1 MPVRGNAA
9 KKDYMMLTNME
20 ILSTVN
26 EAILEA
32 ESFGAYIDEKSKR
45 DSVTA
50 KEWVWQCQL
59 NLEIARLKMLAEI
72 AVRLGSI
79 SEKIEGV

>member
-1 MPVRGNAA
+1 ML
-9 KKDYMMLTNME
+9 LTNME

-26 EAILEA
+26 EAIYEA
-32 ESFGAYIDEKSKR
+32 ASFSGAIDRKSKLG
-45 DSVTA
+45 TLTMQ
-50 KEWVWQCQL
+50 EWVWQCQL
-59 NLEIARLKMLAEI
+59 NLEIARLKLMAEI